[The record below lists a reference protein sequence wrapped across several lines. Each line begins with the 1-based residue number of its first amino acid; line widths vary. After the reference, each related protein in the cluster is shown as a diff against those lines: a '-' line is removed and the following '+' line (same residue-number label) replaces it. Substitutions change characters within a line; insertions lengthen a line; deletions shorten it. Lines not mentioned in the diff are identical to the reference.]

1 MQLSNTAQA
10 SHAPL
15 VLRKLCSPVS
25 VQRRLLQLR
34 FQAAGLRKEKAVLGS
49 GQVSYWTGG
58 NGPPLLLIPG
68 FGATAIWQWHAQV
81 GALQKRFRLVVP
93 DLLFFGESRSSRV
106 ERTLDAQAQA
116 MKELLDFLQIDS
128 SHVLGLSYGG
138 FVAYALATQFP
149 DKVRKLLL
157 NNSPGPVMRQPE
169 VNDMLKSFQVKK
181 VHDLFLPEMRWDR
194 RLMAVGCTAP
204 PRFQTGSFATPIS
217 AVFEPGSKST
227 NFGPLLSMLQD
238 PEALAL
244 QVQHPALII
253 WGAHDRVPLHGTPA
267 KAAHWLQSRGQV
279 IEQTAHAPNLERPRI
294 FNRIVLDYLENESHP
309 AAFGVVYDP
318 FR

>member
-1 MQLSNTAQA
+1 MQLSINAQA
-10 SHAPL
+10 SHAPP

-34 FQAAGLRKEKAVLGS
+34 FQAAGLRKERSVLGS

-81 GALQKRFRLVVP
+81 GALQKRYRLVVP

-106 ERTLDAQAQA
+106 ERTLDAQALA

-149 DKVRKLLL
+149 NKVRKLLL

-169 VNDMLKSFQVKK
+169 VNDMLKSFQVQK
-181 VHDLFLPEMRWDR
+181 VHDLFLPEEYAGIR
-194 RLMAVGCTAP
+194 RLMAVGWHRAP
-204 PRFQTGSFATPIS
+204 KVPDWILRDAHRVLYSNQ
-217 AVFEPGSKST
+217 VQEKHE
-227 NFGPLLSMLQD
+227 LLSQLLSLLQD

-244 QVQHPALII
+244 HVPHPTLII
-253 WGAHDRVPLHGTPA
+253 WGAHDPVFPLHLAHRLKRHIGS
-267 KAAHWLQSRGQV
+267 KAQVQV
-279 IEQTAHAPNLERPRI
+279 IEQAAHAPNLERPRI
-294 FNRIVLDYLENESHP
+294 FNRIVLEYLEQ
-309 AAFGVVYDP
+309 
-318 FR
+318 